1 MDLGIAGRTAI
12 VTGSSKG
19 IGKAIASTLVDEGC
33 QVAICARDSDEL
45 RAAADDIGEDGNVL
59 AVETDVTDFDDVER
73 LVDETRETFGSIDI
87 LVNNVG
93 TTGSFEHLD
102 AVPHEEWENVI
113 ETNVYAT
120 AEVTRQVLPDMR
132 EQGWGR
138 IINVASDAGIM
149 PHAEMPQYNASKAAM
164 INMTKSFS
172 KSYGDEGV
180 LVNAIAP
187 PTTRTPL
194 VEEMFEEMADER
206 GITTDEA
213 EQRFLDEEKPQ
224 IVFDRVAEPEEVSG
238 AVAFLAS
245 EQASYITGATYRI
258 DGGGIPTIDT

>member
-1 MDLGIAGRTAI
+1 MDLGIAGRAAI

-19 IGKAIASTLVDEGC
+19 IGKAIASALVDEGC
-33 QVAICARDSDEL
+33 QVTICARDGDEL
-45 RAAADDIGEDGNVL
+45 RATADEIGNNGDVL
-59 AVETDVTDFDDVER
+59 SVETDVTDFDDVER
-73 LVDETRETFGSIDI
+73 LVDETRNSFGSIDI

-93 TTGSFEHLD
+93 TTGSFELLD
-102 AVPHEEWENVI
+102 AVPHEEWEQVM

-132 EQGWGR
+132 KQGWGR
-138 IINVASDAGIM
+138 IVNVASDAGIM
-149 PHAEMPQYNASKAAM
+149 PHAAMPQYNASKAAV

-194 VEEMFEEMADER
+194 VEEMFEEMAEER
-206 GITTDEA
+206 GISTDEA
-213 EQRFLDEEKPQ
+213 EQQFLDEEKPQ
-224 IVFDRVAEPEEVSG
+224 IVFDRVAEPEEVAG
-238 AVAFLAS
+238 VAAFLAS
-245 EQASYITGATYRI
+245 EQASYVTGSTYRI
-258 DGGGIPTIDT
+258 DGGGIAAIDT